1 MKKIIILGVVGLV
14 LGLASLCFASTSIR
28 IAATIGETHQMN
40 VALSRMANAGATP
53 TVVNDLTGT
62 GMDFGTLIQ
71 DPTDH
76 NFRTPVY
83 FYIDAPVVSN
93 RASWTITHS
102 ATDFAKDGTNNLNAN
117 TNVTFVKATSTGETA
132 LSSGG
137 LISYATAKTRAAI
150 TNTELGWSA
159 GVTGGWLRIYYGIA
173 QGSGDATGVSVI
185 TTDKPVGAY
194 TGTVTLT
201 LSP

>member
-1 MKKIIILGVVGLV
+1 MKKRIVLGVVGLV
-14 LGLASLCFASTSIR
+14 FGLVSMCFASTNIR

-40 VALSRMANAGATP
+40 VALSRVASAGATP
-53 TVVNDLTGT
+53 TLVSDLTGT
-62 GMDFGTLIQ
+62 GMDFGSLIQ

-93 RASWTITHS
+93 KTGWTITHS
-102 ATDFAKDGTNNLNAN
+102 ATDFALDGTNNLNAN
-117 TNVTFVKATSTGETA
+117 TNVTFVKATSSGETA
-132 LSSGG
+132 LASGG

-150 TNTELGWSA
+150 AQAEL
-159 GVTGGWLRIYYGIA
+159 TGGWLRIYYGLA
-173 QGSGDATGVSVI
+173 QGSGDASGVSVI
-185 TTDKPVGAY
+185 TTAKPVGAY

>member
-14 LGLASLCFASTSIR
+14 LGMAPLSFASTNIR

-40 VALSRMANAGATP
+40 VGLSRVASAGATP
-53 TVVNDLTGT
+53 TVVSDLTGT

-93 RASWTITHS
+93 KTGWTITHT
-102 ATDFAKDGTNNLNAN
+102 ATDFANSAGNNLNTN
-117 TNVTFVKATSTGETA
+117 TNVTFMKAITGGESA
-132 LSSGG
+132 LASGG
-137 LISYATAKTRAAI
+137 LESYATAKTRAAI
-150 TNTELGWSA
+150 AQSEL
-159 GVTGGWLRIYYGIA
+159 TGGWLRIYYGLA
-173 QGSGDATGVSVI
+173 NGTGDATGVSVI
-185 TTDKPVGAY
+185 TTAKPTGSYV
-194 TGTVTLT
+194 GTVILT

>member
-14 LGLASLCFASTSIR
+14 LGMAPLSFASTNIR

-40 VALSRMANAGATP
+40 VGLSRVASAGATP
-53 TVVNDLTGT
+53 TVVSDLTGT

-93 RASWTITHS
+93 KTGWTITHS
-102 ATDFAKDGTNNLNAN
+102 ATDFAKDGTNNLNDN
-117 TNVTFVKATSTGETA
+117 TNVTFVKATSTGEAA

-137 LISYATAKTRAAI
+137 LISYTTAKTRAAI
-150 TNTELGWSA
+150 AQAEL
-159 GVTGGWLRIYYGIA
+159 TGGWLRIYYGIA

-185 TTDKPVGAY
+185 TTAKPIGNYA
-194 TGTVTLT
+194 GTVTLT